1 MTYCH
6 SEFNTHNDT
15 ETAVSKSTS
24 THTRRLGHL
33 ALMVAHCAGMVDL
46 VALPVWVGTLI
57 QHYQFAP
64 QQAGGLATL
73 FLLGAVVAS
82 LVLAPRFGR
91 LSNRIVAACGF
102 AVSALAFF
110 GASIHTDFATMAA
123 LHGLAGLAT
132 GSALSVTHGTIAR
145 GTNPH
150 RGFAVV
156 GMALGIFAIS
166 FFALVPQLV
175 AATGGGALFEV
186 FAGVMAVACVVS
198 ALAFPQARSAASVTP
213 DLVLASARAGRSS
226 LPRAV
231 WFGIVGIGCMGLVQ
245 AMTFSF
251 LERVGSDHGFGLAA
265 VTAVLVALGLVNLFP
280 AGLAALL
287 EKRWSA
293 RTVLLV
299 GPVLQALLVLVIMGS
314 TAFAPY
320 AAAASVFAAVMIFT
334 HTFAFGLMARLEPS
348 GRAMAAT
355 PAMVMIGAAIG
366 PVLGG
371 ILVQSFGY
379 ASLGPVA
386 LVLASL
392 AVLCFSRLPRQ
403 SDELL
408 ACTSI
413 PAPAQS

>member
-1 MTYCH
+1 MTHRH
-6 SEFNTHNDT
+6 SEFNAHNDT

-57 QHYQFAP
+57 QYFQFTP
-64 QQAGGLATL
+64 QQAGGMATL

-82 LVLAPRFGR
+82 LSLAPSFGR
-91 LSNRIVAACGF
+91 LSNRMVAACGF

-123 LHGLAGLAT
+123 LHGLAGFAS

-156 GMALGIFAIS
+156 GMALGIFAIA
-166 FFALVPQLV
+166 FFALVPPLV

-198 ALAFPQARSAASVTP
+198 AMAFPQARTSASVAP
-213 DLVLASARAGRSS
+213 EPVFASAGAGRTT

-265 VTAVLVALGLVNLFP
+265 VTGVLVALGVVNMFP

-287 EKRWSA
+287 EKRWPA
-293 RTVLLV
+293 RNVLLA
-299 GPVLQALLVLVIMGS
+299 GPVLQALLVMVIMGS

-334 HTFAFGLMARLEPS
+334 HTFAFGLMARLEPT

-386 LVLASL
+386 IVLG
-392 AVLCFSRLPRQ
+392 AVAVMCFSRLPLQ
-403 SDELL
+403 APDALL
-408 ACTSI
+408 SATP